1 LGLAPIFAAE
11 IGRLPQNF
19 FHRGATQQ
27 HRVAGLALHLWVQR
41 LDAIGALPEGIDP
54 EKAGPLFCGGIT
66 VFAPIADGGVKPTH
80 RVGVIGIG
88 GLGHLALQFLNKW
101 GCHVTAFTSSEN
113 KAEEASDTI
122 IIQETPMFWIGMF
135 KKIIL
140 NNKAFYQHLYNSLD
154 PEVVKEMVG
163 VSNMADVVTY
173 SRAWFYI
180 SKLDLKRRVDVDAL
194 ITFTDD
200 NLLYASEMALR
211 FFEDIEEYEKCAHI
225 KKIQDTVKKIL
236 DKA

>member
-1 LGLAPIFAAE
+1 MYMQMDINKKF
-11 IGRLPQNF
+11 N
-19 FHRGATQQ
+19 
-27 HRVAGLALHLWVQR
+27 
-41 LDAIGALPEGIDP
+41 
-54 EKAGPLFCGGIT
+54 LF
-66 VFAPIADGGVKPTH
+66 DG
-80 RVGVIGIG
+80 
-88 GLGHLALQFLNKW
+88 
-101 GCHVTAFTSSEN
+101 SSLEN

-140 NNKAFYQHLYNSLD
+140 NNQVLYKQLYKNL
-154 PEVVKEMVG
+154 PGEVVKEMAG
-163 VSNMADVVTY
+163 MDDMADMVTY

-194 ITFTDD
+194 LTFTDE

-211 FFEDIEEYEKCAHI
+211 FFEDREEYEKCAHI
-225 KKIQDTVKKIL
+225 KKIQDTIKKLL